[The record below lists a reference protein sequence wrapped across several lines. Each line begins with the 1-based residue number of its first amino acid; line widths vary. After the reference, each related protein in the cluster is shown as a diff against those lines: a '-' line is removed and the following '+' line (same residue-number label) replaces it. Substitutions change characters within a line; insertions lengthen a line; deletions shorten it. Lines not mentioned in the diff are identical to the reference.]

1 MSPVRG
7 ASVAVASLR
16 ERVPAGGTR
25 DPSEILGRFLDWV
38 AERGLEP
45 YPEQEQAILALALG
59 HHVVLSTPTGS
70 GKSLVAT
77 ALHFE
82 ALCAGARSFYTAPTK
97 ALVSEKFFAAC
108 EDFGPE
114 SVAMLTG
121 DASINPA
128 APIVCCTAE
137 VLSNMALR
145 QGAALDAP
153 YVCMDEFHYY
163 ADRERGVAW
172 QVPLLVLERAR
183 FLLMSAT
190 LGNTAPIAERLA
202 ARTGVPVDE
211 VHSDV
216 RPVPLDFEY
225 RETPAHETLE
235 DLVAR
240 ARAPVYVVNFTHR
253 ECAEQAQALTSARLA
268 MREERERIAEAISG
282 FRFDT
287 PFGKDL
293 QRWLR
298 FGIGVHHAGML
309 PRYRLLVERLAQ
321 RGLLRVIC
329 GTDTLGVGVNIP
341 IRSVLFAKLCKFDG
355 EKVAILPVREFKQIA
370 GRAGRRGFDERGFVV
385 AQAPEHVI
393 EKRRAQARWAAGK
406 RRAAPG
412 RSVPKGIVPWNRD
425 TFERLVAR
433 PPETLE
439 SRFEVG
445 HGMLVNVLQRR
456 EPEAGPGQGYR
467 DLIELVA
474 RSHESEASKRRLRRR
489 AAALFRSLRRAGIVE
504 VARADHRQRLGAFVR
519 EELQLDFG
527 LHQTLSLYVVEAVA
541 ALDPESASYAPLV
554 LSVVEAVLESPRAIL
569 VEQVRKLRRDLV
581 GRLKAEGVPYEDRL
595 RELEAVTHPQPDAEF
610 LAATFRI
617 FAEAHPWVGAADLR
631 PKSIAREIVEGYL
644 GFVDYVREYS
654 LARSEGVLLRY
665 LGQVYHT
672 LVQTVP
678 EEAKTEELHDAIAYL
693 RTLVRGVDSSLFAAW
708 EELAAPRAAAAAGP
722 AARPAPDLAQDARA
736 LAARVRA
743 ELHALVRAFSRG
755 EWEEAPRLVAQGDL
769 AWDAERFRAALA
781 PFLAEYAELGFT
793 PDARQARHT
802 QLRAV
807 EPRVFDVTQ
816 VLVDP
821 QGDHLWAIHG
831 RVDLRGERD
840 PEGPVVQVL
849 RIGP

>member
-1 MSPVRG
+1 MTAPG
-7 ASVAVASLR
+7 SLLA
-16 ERVPAGGTR
+16 RVPEGGSLE
-25 DPSEILGRFLDWV
+25 PGEILGRFLDWV
-38 AERGLEP
+38 AERGIVP
-45 YPEQEQAILALALG
+45 YPEQEEAILALADG
-59 HHVVLSTPTGS
+59 RHVILATPTGS

-77 ALHFE
+77 ALHFK
-82 ALCAGARSFYTAPTK
+82 ALCEGARSFYTAPTK

-114 SVAMLTG
+114 GVAMLTG
-121 DASINPA
+121 DASINPT

-172 QVPLLVLERAR
+172 QVPLLALPRAR

-202 ARTGVPVDE
+202 ARTGVAVDE
-211 VHSDV
+211 IHSDL
-216 RPVPLDFEY
+216 RPVPLEYDY
-225 RETPAHETLE
+225 RETPIHETLE

-240 ARAPVYVVNFTHR
+240 GRAPVYVVNFTHR
-253 ECAEQAQALTSARLA
+253 ECAEQAQALTSARIA
-268 MREERERIAEAISG
+268 AREEREKIGLAIGS

-293 QRWLR
+293 SRWLR

-341 IRSVLFAKLCKFDG
+341 IRTVLFEKLCKFDG

-370 GRAGRRGFDERGFVV
+370 GRAGRRGFDERGFVL

-393 EKRRAQARWAAGK
+393 ERRKAQAREAGGGRK
-406 RRAAPG
+406 AAP
-412 RSVPKGIVPWNRD
+412 RRPPPKGIVPWSRD
-425 TFERLVAR
+425 TFLRLVER

-439 SRFEVG
+439 SRFAVG

-456 EPEAGPGQGYR
+456 LPEAGAGQGYR
-467 DLIELVA
+467 DLLALVE
-474 RSHESEASKRRLRRR
+474 RSHESETSKRRLRRR

-504 VARADHRQRLGAFVR
+504 VAREAPGARLGAFVR
-519 EELQLDFG
+519 PDLQLDFG

-541 ALDPESASYAPLV
+541 ALDPEAPGYALEV
-554 LSVVEAVLESPRAIL
+554 LSVVEAVLESPRQVLA
-569 VEQVRKLRRDLV
+569 EQLRKLRNDLV
-581 GRLKAEGVPYEDRL
+581 ARLKAEGVPYEDRM
-595 RELEAVTHPQPDAEF
+595 RQLEALVQPPQPEAEF
-610 LAATFRI
+610 LAATYRV
-617 FAEAHPWVGAADLR
+617 FAEAHPWVGAEDLR
-631 PKSIAREIVEGYL
+631 PKSIAREIFEGYL

-665 LGQVYHT
+665 LGQVHHT

-678 EEAKTEELHDAIAYL
+678 EEAKTDEGHDVVAYL
-693 RTLVRGVDSSLFAAW
+693 RTLGREVDSSLVSAW
-708 EELAAPRAAAAAGP
+708 EELVAPPPGAAPGP
-722 AARPAPDLAQDARA
+722 SARPPFDLALQPRA

-743 ELHALVRAFSRG
+743 ELHALVRALSRG
-755 EWEEAPRLVAQGDL
+755 ELEEAPRLVAQGARE

-781 PFLAEYAELGFT
+781 PFLEEYGELLFT
-793 PDARQARHT
+793 PDARQARLT
-802 QLRAV
+802 QLRPV
-807 EPRVFDVTQ
+807 EPRVFDVAQ

-821 QGDHLWAIHG
+821 QGDLLWAIHG
-831 RVDLRGERD
+831 RVDLRGELD
-840 PEGPVVQVL
+840 PEGPLVEVL
-849 RIGP
+849 RIGS

>member
-1 MSPVRG
+1 
-7 ASVAVASLR
+7 
-16 ERVPAGGTR
+16 VPEGGTR
-25 DPSEILGRFLDWV
+25 EPGEILGRFLDWV
-38 AERGLEP
+38 SERGIVP
-45 YPEQEQAILALALG
+45 YPEQEEAILALAEG
-59 HHVVLSTPTGS
+59 RHVILATPTGS

-77 ALHFE
+77 ALHFK
-82 ALCAGARSFYTAPTK
+82 ALCEGLRSFYTAPTK
-97 ALVSEKFFAAC
+97 ALVSEKFFSAC

-163 ADRERGVAW
+163 ADRDRGVAW
-172 QVPLLVLERAR
+172 QVPLLALPRTR

-190 LGNTAPIAERLA
+190 LGNTAPIAERIE
-202 ARTGVPVDE
+202 ARSGIAVDE
-211 VHSDV
+211 IYSDL
-216 RPVPLDFEY
+216 RPVPLEYDY
-225 RETPAHETLE
+225 RETPIHETLE

-253 ECAEQAQALTSARLA
+253 ECAEQAQALTSARVA
-268 MREERERIAEAISG
+268 MREERERIVEAIGS

-293 QRWLR
+293 SRWLR

-341 IRSVLFAKLCKFDG
+341 IRSVLFEKLCKFDG

-385 AQAPEHVI
+385 AQAPPHVI
-393 EKRRAQARWAAGK
+393 EKRKAQAREAGGK
-406 RRAAPG
+406 RKAAP
-412 RSVPKGIVPWNRD
+412 RPPPKGMVAWGRD
-425 TFERLVAR
+425 TFERLVER

-439 SRFEVG
+439 SRFAVG

-456 EPEAGPGQGYR
+456 EPEAGRGQGYR
-467 DLIELVA
+467 DLLALVA
-474 RSHESEASKRRLRRR
+474 RSHESEVSRRRLRRR
-489 AAALFRSLRRAGIVE
+489 AAALFRSLRRSGIVE
-504 VARADHRQRLGAFVR
+504 LARDPRSGRLGALVR

-541 ALDPESASYAPLV
+541 ALDPEAPSYPLEV
-554 LSVVEAVLESPRAIL
+554 LSIVEAVLESPRQIL
-569 VEQVRKLRRDLV
+569 AEQVRKLRGELV
-581 GRLKAEGVPYEDRL
+581 ARLKAEGVPYEDRM
-595 RELEAVTHPQPDAEF
+595 RELEVVVHPKPEAEF
-610 LAATFRI
+610 LAATFRV
-617 FAEAHPWVGAADLR
+617 FAEAHPWVGAEDLR
-631 PKSIAREIVEGYL
+631 PKSIAREIFERYL

-665 LGQVYHT
+665 LSQVQHT

-678 EEAKTEELHDAIAYL
+678 EEAKTDELHDVIAYL
-693 RTLVRGVDSSLFAAW
+693 RTLVNEIDSSLVSAW
-708 EELAAPRAAAAAGP
+708 EELLAPASGATAGP
-722 AARPAPDLAQDARA
+722 GAKPPFDLALQPRA

-743 ELHALVRAFSRG
+743 ELHTLVRALARG
-755 EWEEAPRLVAQGDL
+755 ELEEAPRLVAQAVDDP
-769 AWDAERFRAALA
+769 WDAERFRAALA
-781 PFLAEYAELGFT
+781 PFLEEYGELLFT
-793 PDARQARHT
+793 PEARQARHT
-802 QLRAV
+802 RLRSAL
-807 EPRVFDVTQ
+807 PRVFDVTQ

-821 QGDHLWAIHG
+821 EGDLLWAIHG
-831 RVDLRGERD
+831 RVDLRGELD
-840 PEGPVVQVL
+840 PVGPVVQIL
-849 RIGP
+849 RIGS

>member
-1 MSPVRG
+1 MRSPRRALRRCARGPQAIVSPVRG
-7 ASVAVASLR
+7 ANAAVASLGA
-16 ERVPAGGTR
+16 RVPAGGTR
-25 DPSEILGRFLDWV
+25 DPGEILGRFLDWV
-38 AERGLEP
+38 SERGLVP
-45 YPEQEQAILALALG
+45 YPEQEQAILALFEG

-70 GKSLVAT
+70 RKSLVAT
-77 ALHFE
+77 ALHFA
-82 ALCAGARSFYTAPTK
+82 ALCAGARSFYTAPTE

-108 EDFGPE
+108 DDFGPE

-128 APIVCCTAE
+128 GPIVCCTAE

-153 YVCMDEFHYY
+153 HVCMDEFHYY

-172 QVPLLVLERAR
+172 QVPLLALARTR

-190 LGNTAPIAERLA
+190 LGNTAPIAERIA

-225 RETPAHETLE
+225 RETPVHETLE

-240 ARAPVYVVNFTHR
+240 GRAPVYVVNFTHR
-253 ECAEQAQALTSARLA
+253 ECAELAQALTSARLA
-268 MREERERIAEAISG
+268 MREERERIAEATAE

-341 IRSVLFAKLCKFDG
+341 IRTVLFEKLCKFDG

-370 GRAGRRGFDERGFVV
+370 GRAGRRGFDERGYVV
-385 AQAPEHVI
+385 AQAPEHAI
-393 EKRRAQARWAAGK
+393 ERRRAKEREAAGK
-406 RRAAPG
+406 RKAAPA
-412 RSVPKGIVPWNRD
+412 RSAPKGMVPWNRD

-433 PPETLE
+433 PPEMLE
-439 SRFEVG
+439 SRFAVG

-467 DLIELVA
+467 DLIELMA

-504 VARADHRQRLGAFVR
+504 VARDARSLRRGAFVR

-541 ALDPESASYAPLV
+541 ALDPEAASYPLEV
-554 LSVVEAVLESPRAIL
+554 LSVVEAVLESPGAIL
-569 VEQVRKLRRDLV
+569 AEQVRKARRDLV
-581 GRLKAEGVPYEDRL
+581 ARLKAEGVPYEDRL
-595 RELEAVTHPQPDAEF
+595 PELEAVTHPQPEAEF
-610 LAATFRI
+610 LAGAFRI
-617 FAEAHPWVGAADLR
+617 FAETHPWVGAEDLR

-644 GFVDYVREYS
+644 GFAD
-654 LARSEGVLLRY
+654 
-665 LGQVYHT
+665 
-672 LVQTVP
+672 
-678 EEAKTEELHDAIAYL
+678 
-693 RTLVRGVDSSLFAAW
+693 
-708 EELAAPRAAAAAGP
+708 
-722 AARPAPDLAQDARA
+722 
-736 LAARVRA
+736 
-743 ELHALVRAFSRG
+743 
-755 EWEEAPRLVAQGDL
+755 
-769 AWDAERFRAALA
+769 
-781 PFLAEYAELGFT
+781 
-793 PDARQARHT
+793 
-802 QLRAV
+802 
-807 EPRVFDVTQ
+807 
-816 VLVDP
+816 
-821 QGDHLWAIHG
+821 
-831 RVDLRGERD
+831 
-840 PEGPVVQVL
+840 
-849 RIGP
+849 

>member
-1 MSPVRG
+1 MSGRAP
-7 ASVAVASLR
+7 LR
-16 ERVPAGGTR
+16 ERVPEGGTR
-25 DPSEILGRFLDWV
+25 DPAEILDRFLDFV
-38 AERGLEP
+38 SERGLEP
-45 YPEQEQAILALALG
+45 YPEQERAILALLEG
-59 HHVVLSTPTGS
+59 HHVVLGTPTGS

-77 ALHFE
+77 ALHFA
-82 ALCAGARSFYTAPTK
+82 ALCAGERSFYTAPTK
-97 ALVSEKFFAAC
+97 ALVSEKFFHAC

-145 QGAALDAP
+145 QGASLDAP
-153 YVCMDEFHYY
+153 SVCMDEFHYY

-172 QVPLLVLERAR
+172 QVPLLVLARTR

-202 ARTGVPVDE
+202 ARTGVSVDE
-211 VHSDV
+211 IHSHV
-216 RPVPLDFEY
+216 RPVPLEFEY
-225 RETPAHETLE
+225 RETAIHETLE

-240 ARAPVYVVNFTHR
+240 GRAPIYVVHFTHR

-268 MREERERIAEAISG
+268 SREERERVAEATAG

-341 IRSVLFAKLCKFDG
+341 IRTVLFARLCKFDG
-355 EKVAILPVREFKQIA
+355 EKVALLPVREFQQIA

-385 AQAPEHVI
+385 AQAPEHAI
-393 EKRRAQARWAAGK
+393 ERRRAEARRGEG
-406 RRAAPG
+406 RRKPARGRPAP
-412 RSVPKGIVPWNRD
+412 RGIVPWNRA

-439 SRFEVG
+439 SRFGVS

-456 EPEAGPGQGYR
+456 EPESGPGQGYR
-467 DLIELVA
+467 DLIELVE
-474 RSHESEASKRRLRRR
+474 RSHEGSAARRRLRRR
-489 AAALFRSLRRAGIVE
+489 AAELFRSLRRAGIVE
-504 VARADHRQRLGAFVR
+504 TARDARTGRRGAFVR
-519 EELQLDFG
+519 EDLQLDFG
-527 LHQTLSLYVVEAVA
+527 LHQTLSLYAVEAVA
-541 ALDPESASYAPLV
+541 ALDPDSPHYALDV
-554 LSVVEAVLESPRAIL
+554 ISVVEAVLESPGAIL
-569 VEQVRKLRRDLV
+569 AEQVRKLRRELAA
-581 GRLKAEGVPYEDRL
+581 RLKAEGVPYEERL
-595 RELEAVTHPQPDAEF
+595 RELEAVTHPQPEAEF

-617 FAEAHPWVGAADLR
+617 FAEAHPWVGAEDLR
-631 PKSIAREIVEGYL
+631 PKSIAREIVEGYRD
-644 GFVDYVREYS
+644 FVDYVREYS

-665 LGQVYHT
+665 LGQVHHT

-678 EEAKTEELHDAIAYL
+678 EAAKTEEVHDAVAYL
-693 RTLVRGVDSSLFAAW
+693 RALVRGVDSSLAVAW
-708 EELAAPRAAAAAGP
+708 EELAAPAAAAGAAAAA
-722 AARPAPDLAQDARA
+722 APFDLALAPRA

-743 ELHALVRAFSRG
+743 ELHALVRVLARG
-755 EWEEAPRLVAQGDL
+755 EWEEAPRLVAQGEGEP
-769 AWDAERFRAALA
+769 WDAARFRAALA
-781 PFLAEYAELGFT
+781 PFLEEYGELWFT
-793 PDARQARHT
+793 PAARQARLTH
-802 QLRAV
+802 LRPA
-807 EPRVFDVTQ
+807 EPRVFDVAHT
-816 VLVDP
+816 LVDP
-821 QGDHLWAIHG
+821 QGDSSWAIHG

-840 PEGPVVQVL
+840 PEGPLLQVL
-849 RIGP
+849 RIGT